1 MEISVIKKGGVVFC
15 WLMLIILLQIA
26 PVAGADVYEPDV
38 NDEIVYFTDSGEAE
52 FTSSVPLHT
61 FTGRSGNLT
70 GMIDLQENLI
80 DFYLDLNTLKT
91 GIGRRDRDMYRTL
104 NVDDH
109 PFAEFTGSFVSQFD
123 ENIAEPQVAIVEG
136 EFSIHGVTRQIR
148 IEGEL
153 QKQGE
158 DLHLSAE
165 WIILLDDYGIDP
177 PGILFYR
184 VTEEQEVRIEAV
196 LQSFPREEINP

>member
-1 MEISVIKKGGVVFC
+1 M
-15 WLMLIILLQIA
+15 ILTVLQ
-26 PVAGADVYEPDV
+26 VATFTGSDAFTQDE
-38 NDEIVYFTDSGEAE
+38 NEEIVYYTDSGLAE

-80 DFYLDLNTLKT
+80 DFYVDLNTLKT

-104 NVDDH
+104 NVDDY
-109 PFAEFTGSFVSQFD
+109 PFAEFTGSLVSQFD

-136 EFSIHGVTRQIR
+136 EFTIHGVTRQIR

-196 LQSFPREEINP
+196 LQPYPREEINP